1 MQTVLVSRGREGRTN
16 TTEGEGDV
24 TKGLSQQ
31 WKVDYV
37 RRCHG
42 GCHLAGHGG
51 AQRAAGWL
59 RSCTEA
65 SGEHY
70 DDARSATIPNLQ
82 LRHDYSTAVP
92 TVPL

>member
-1 MQTVLVSRGREGRTN
+1 MQPVAVNNL
-16 TTEGEGDV
+16 
-24 TKGLSQQ
+24 
-31 WKVDYV
+31 VDYSIV
-37 RRCHG
+37 ATTGNMRPAG
-42 GCHLAGHGG
+42 GATAAATWRGHGG